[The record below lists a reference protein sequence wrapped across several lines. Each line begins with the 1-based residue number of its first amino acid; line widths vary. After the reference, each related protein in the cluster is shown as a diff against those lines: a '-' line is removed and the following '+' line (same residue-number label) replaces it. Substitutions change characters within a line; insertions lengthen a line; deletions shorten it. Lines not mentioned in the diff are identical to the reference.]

1 MRYGHQHARGPP
13 RGEDGEFKIR
23 GQAEQTRPMSSTKR
37 KKKQTRAH
45 ADCRQREGHRSKS
58 PHRIT
63 GSNGGRRDNRTPRAG
78 YSTRTQYE
86 HTTATAGPL
95 STHHSAP
102 PRLADVPSVPQPRN
116 SRSRTSRRAKELRK
130 LATAEENAA
139 NYPPLD
145 DTRAWQALGRET
157 DSTTRDNSAFV
168 YRHLRRAQCPKALSF
183 PEWVKDVHREM
194 EGLGLQDTGR
204 YIRRDWQEAGGPVEE
219 IEMVQ
224 ETVAVQE
231 EVDVVQERKYED
243 DGFDIDIYGDE
254 ETRAKYEP
262 WIRSQ
267 IGRGTS
273 KL

>member
-1 MRYGHQHARGPP
+1 MADDMRYGHQHARGPP

-23 GQAEQTRPMSSTKR
+23 GQAEQTRPMSRSQD
-37 KKKQTRAH
+37 QT
-45 ADCRQREGHRSKS
+45 EGDVTTE
-58 PHRIT
+58 PPAQDIPQGLNT
-63 GSNGGRRDNRTPRAG
+63 
-78 YSTRTQYE
+78 STR
-86 HTTATAGPL
+86 L
-95 STHHSAP
+95 
-102 PRLADVPSVPQPRN
+102 RPQDHLPRN

>member
-1 MRYGHQHARGPP
+1 MADDMRYGHQHARGPP

-23 GQAEQTRPMSSTKR
+23 GQAEQTRPMST
-37 KKKQTRAH
+37 
-45 ADCRQREGHRSKS
+45 
-58 PHRIT
+58 
-63 GSNGGRRDNRTPRAG
+63 
-78 YSTRTQYE
+78 
-86 HTTATAGPL
+86 
-95 STHHSAP
+95 
-102 PRLADVPSVPQPRN
+102 
-116 SRSRTSRRAKELRK
+116 
-130 LATAEENAA
+130 TAEENAA